1 MTENITSRVGRII
14 SGGLHQ
20 LVDAVENAAPETVME
35 QAIREIDSAI
45 EDVRAELGKELA
57 TKHLASKRLTDAE
70 VKHTDLSAKITVAIQ
85 ENREDLA
92 EAAIA
97 QQLDLEAQRPVLE
110 KTIRECDEKEREL
123 EGFISALQAKKREM
137 KEELR
142 EFRQSRARTSAAPA
156 AAGQPATASLES
168 RVAHAESAFDR
179 IQEKQTN
186 LSGLRS
192 DLRTASQL
200 AELEELARKNR
211 IQERLAAAKA
221 AMKKA

>member
-1 MTENITSRVGRII
+1 
-14 SGGLHQ
+14 
-20 LVDAVENAAPETVME
+20 ME

-142 EFRQSRARTSAAPA
+142 EFRQSRARTLAAPA

>member
-142 EFRQSRARTSAAPA
+142 EFRQSRARTLAAPA

>member
-1 MTENITSRVGRII
+1 MTDSITSRVGRII
-14 SGGLHQ
+14 SGGLYQ
-20 LVDAVENAAPETVME
+20 LADAVENAAPETVME
-35 QAIREIDSAI
+35 QAIREIESAI

-57 TKHLASKRLTDAE
+57 TKHLASQRLADAE
-70 VKHTDLSAKITVAIQ
+70 TKHTDLSAKIAVAIQ

-92 EAAIA
+92 ETAIA

-110 KTIRECDEKEREL
+110 RTLKECDEKEREL
-123 EGFISALQAKKREM
+123 ESLISALQAKKREM

-142 EFRQSRARTSAAPA
+142 EFRQSRARASSPSAAA
-156 AAGQPATASLES
+156 AQPTTVSIES

-179 IQEKQTN
+179 LQERQTN

-221 AMKKA
+221 AMKKT

>member
-142 EFRQSRARTSAAPA
+142 EFRQSRVRTLAAPA